1 MARLLRPLETVQFV
15 DRVSWT
21 ESVGPDKPLLKNI
34 FSLSFSF
41 WN

>member
-1 MARLLRPLETVQFV
+1 MVRLLRPLETVQLMN
-15 DRVSWT
+15 RVSWT
-21 ESVGPDKPLLKNI
+21 EQVGPDKPLLENI